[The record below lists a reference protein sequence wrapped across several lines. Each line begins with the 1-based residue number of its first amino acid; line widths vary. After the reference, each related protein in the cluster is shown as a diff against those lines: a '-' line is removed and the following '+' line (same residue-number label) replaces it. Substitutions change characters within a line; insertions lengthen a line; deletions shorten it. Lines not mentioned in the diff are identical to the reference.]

1 MQDDAPQGAEP
12 RRGATDHDGGVP
24 APADGDP
31 APPPAAEPPAAGPD
45 EAAAVPEEADE
56 AAAGAPGAVATGR
69 RRGTRPSRR
78 AVTLVAIPIVAFIV
92 ATNVGDAM
100 APTLVD
106 THPLWLTAL
115 TSRNRHLVLVTNQLD
130 AFSYYTVASLRLIA
144 SDPLFFLLGWWYGDA
159 AITWMEKRTRTWGQ
173 SFRQAEGWFSKAAYP
188 IVFAAPNQ
196 YVCLLAG
203 AAGMSVPGFFVVNIA
218 GTFFRLYLVRR
229 FGEAFDGPIDGVVE
243 WIGDNRLPLL
253 GVTIA
258 ITVVTLLLEAKR
270 GETEVASMARLDE
283 ELEEAA
289 DETEARRH
297 PGPGPAAGPDRS
309 SGPGPDKD

>member
-1 MQDDAPQGAEP
+1 
-12 RRGATDHDGGVP
+12 
-24 APADGDP
+24 
-31 APPPAAEPPAAGPD
+31 
-45 EAAAVPEEADE
+45 
-56 AAAGAPGAVATGR
+56 
-69 RRGTRPSRR
+69 
-78 AVTLVAIPIVAFIV
+78 VAFIV
-92 ATNVGDAM
+92 ATNVGDAL

-106 THPLWLTAL
+106 THPLWLVAL

-173 SFRQAEGWFSKAAYP
+173 SFRQAEGWFAKAAYP

-203 AAGMSVPGFFVVNIA
+203 AAGMSVTGFFVANIA

-229 FGEAFDGPIDGVVE
+229 FGEAFDGPIDGIVE

-253 GVTIA
+253 AVTIA
-258 ITVVTLLLEAKR
+258 ITVVTFLLEAKR
-270 GETEVASMARLDE
+270 GETEVSSMAHLDE
-283 ELEEAA
+283 ELDEAVA
-289 DETEARRH
+289 ETEARTRE
-297 PGPGPAAGPDRS
+297 PDEE
-309 SGPGPDKD
+309 P